1 MLQIDTLAIN
11 FIIQSAFIL
20 LKDRPFFRVPTI
32 LHKDRLIYFLLGC
45 LNGPDGELYSNFEN

>member
-20 LKDRPFFRVPTI
+20 LKDRPFFSGYPPSSTKTDLFI
-32 LHKDRLIYFLLGC
+32 F
-45 LNGPDGELYSNFEN
+45 F